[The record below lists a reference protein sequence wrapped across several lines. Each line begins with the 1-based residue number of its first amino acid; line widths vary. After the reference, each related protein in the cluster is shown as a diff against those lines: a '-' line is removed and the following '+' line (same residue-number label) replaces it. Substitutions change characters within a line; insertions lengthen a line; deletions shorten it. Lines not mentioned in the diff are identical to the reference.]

1 MTVSNV
7 CVCVCQVEFGT
18 ALVGAHA
25 VAAGT
30 LGVFWQSLY
39 ACSSRHSTRISGA
52 PKSSTPTPS
61 PRTLNPPPGAP
72 RWGSR
77 RSSR

>member
-30 LGVFWQSLY
+30 LGVF
-39 ACSSRHSTRISGA
+39 
-52 PKSSTPTPS
+52 
-61 PRTLNPPPGAP
+61 
-72 RWGSR
+72 
-77 RSSR
+77 